1 MGMGVR
7 AFVFED
13 HGTIRKVSS
22 KVISDMLMGK
32 SHVAFPEYAGKRIRF
47 AVIFVDMV
55 DRKPKRITR
64 TEFLQVGFDSKGR
77 ADGQES
83 TEKMRL
89 AGTVLSGSFSDSS
102 DSNDILESLQP
113 DLAGLKYKD
122 KYRWNPSPSEIRS
135 LKELVFNR

>member
-64 TEFLQVGFDSKGR
+64 TEFLRVGFDSKGKVDDR
-77 ADGQES
+77 EATD
-83 TEKMRL
+83 KMRL
-89 AGTVLSGSFSDSS
+89 AGTVLSGAFSSPS
-102 DSNDILESLQP
+102 EPADILMSLQP
-113 DLAGLKYKD
+113 DLAKLKYKD
-122 KYRWNPSPSEIRS
+122 TYRWNPSPFEMNK
-135 LKELVFNR
+135 LKELVFDC